1 LFILNYQ
8 EIGREWLGERFQIP
22 SVSSSPPC
30 FKGFSCGLIVINL
43 AVTIKSFAIIQSLGV
58 QTGSTGG
65 VLMKASFKTMW
76 LLASLCIF
84 MLVAVGCNDTLR
96 QFIVPVPS
104 PSGDPGALAHAITLS
119 TNPLSNG
126 LGSDMHIDV
135 SGDSSVGIV
144 PLGVNPVFLGK
155 TSNRVFIIN
164 SGDPSA
170 SIPPSVST
178 YVALLPTSTV
188 STVTLPVTSLDPVAG
203 ATSSTGNIYVVN
215 HLSNSV
221 DVIAGSIL
229 AVVDTIKLPSTPT
242 HPVSNPVMIAGN
254 GANNKIFV
262 VNQGSNNVTEI
273 STIDDTVIGDPIPV
287 GNSPIWAVMSPDG
300 LFVFV
305 VNQGDGT
312 VSVID
317 TSLDIVLP
325 CAPGPSCVAGGTAI
339 KVGTTASPSPN
350 FAFYEPTLK
359 RVYVSNTGEQSV
371 TVIKGN
377 GFDLGS
383 NPQVLPAK
391 IADIPVSGLPTS
403 ITALS
408 NGTRAYAALGNC
420 AIAGGVN
427 HLTLPTNVSSCP
439 GNLVSVIDAVGL
451 RETGTIGVGP
461 GAISVDAS
469 SDSSRIYVVSA
480 NDITTVRDDVH
491 VPNCTDTDCLKGPVQ
506 PDRTF
511 STPSISIIKTA
522 TNVVLATPVNGG
534 IVNRPLPTFH
544 VPQQDPSCVPTIDP
558 NFNDDVPL
566 PCPLQNPFMVRTFP

>member
-1 LFILNYQ
+1 
-8 EIGREWLGERFQIP
+8 
-22 SVSSSPPC
+22 
-30 FKGFSCGLIVINL
+30 
-43 AVTIKSFAIIQSLGV
+43 
-58 QTGSTGG
+58 
-65 VLMKASFKTMW
+65 MKVSFKTMW
-76 LLASLCIF
+76 LLASLSIL

-104 PSGDPGALAHAITLS
+104 PSGDPGTLAHAITLS
-119 TNPLSNG
+119 TNPLPNG
-126 LGSDMHIDV
+126 PGSDTHIDV
-135 SGDSSVGIV
+135 SGDSNVGIV
-144 PLGVNPVFLGK
+144 PLGVNPVFLGIA
-155 TSNRVFIIN
+155 SNRAFVIN
-164 SGDPSA
+164 RGDPSA

-178 YVALLPTSTV
+178 YVALLPNSTL
-188 STVTLPVTSLDPVAG
+188 STVTLPATSLDPVAG
-203 ATSSTGNIYVVN
+203 ATSSSGNIYIAN
-215 HLSNSV
+215 RGSNSV
-221 DVIAGSIL
+221 DLISGSAL
-229 AVVDTIKLPSTPT
+229 AVVATIKLPSTVT
-242 HPVSNPVMIAGN
+242 NPVSNPVMIAGN
-254 GANNKIFV
+254 AANNKIFV

-273 STIDDTVIGDPIPV
+273 STIDNTVIGNPIPV
-287 GNSPIWAVMSPDG
+287 GNSPIWAVMSSDG

-312 VSVID
+312 VTVID
-317 TSLDIVLP
+317 ASLDIVLP
-325 CAPGPSCVAGGTAI
+325 CTPGPSCVAGGTAI

-391 IADIPVSGLPTS
+391 IADIPVSSNPTS

-420 AIAGGVN
+420 PAGVN
-427 HLTLPTNVSSCP
+427 HLTLPDPASTSNASHCP
-439 GNLVSVIDAVGL
+439 GNLVSVIDVVGL

-469 SDSSRIYVVSA
+469 SDSSRVYVVSA
-480 NDITTVRDDVH
+480 NDVTTVHDDVH
-491 VPNCTDTDCLKGPVQ
+491 PTAPL

-511 STPSISIIKTA
+511 PTPSISIIRTA
-522 TNVVLATPVNGG
+522 TNSVLATPVDQS
-534 IVNRPLPTFH
+534 IINRPLPTFH
-544 VPQQDPSCVPTIDP
+544 VPQQDPACVPTIDP
-558 NFNDDVPL
+558 NFNSHVPL